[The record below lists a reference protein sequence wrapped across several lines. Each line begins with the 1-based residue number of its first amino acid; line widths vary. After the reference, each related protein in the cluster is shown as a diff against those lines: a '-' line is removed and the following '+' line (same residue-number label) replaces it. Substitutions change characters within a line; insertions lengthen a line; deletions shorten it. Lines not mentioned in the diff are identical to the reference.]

1 MALLQSLFGNFEGK
15 SLPGGRYPPVRYRYF
30 GYPKKPRNAREGQR
44 GAVRSQL
51 EDGGFVRNLRPLYL
65 CVVRANSNVSRH
77 LRGVRD
83 QFEVLD
89 VEEWDRCREESQSG
103 ESGEYIF
110 VSYTRK
116 QFHTP
121 EDPTAPGRPHQDDLD
136 QLCEI
141 GIMEARSAGVGAFWI
156 DVLCMPDLNQR
167 RMEAY
172 RICDVARGCSRM
184 VIALKDRPE
193 MRVQRG
199 GKEPTVDSL
208 LSIWSSRLWTLPE
221 MLLAPTHH
229 DLKLYVAGITVG
241 PCGTIPKRSMASRAY
256 PQDGKLVRQLVDHFE
271 GSQQLT
277 PVELLSLGLEC
288 MVSRPK
294 SAYSPADPIYALMAL
309 SRRRPKPNP
318 GEGLFEAFAQLS
330 LLNDSNA
337 LLERLICVL
346 PPARGEP
353 WHTLQDFWGVKL
365 WDIYPTVQVA
375 AIADQQTVVL
385 DGAFGASIEWAEL
398 RKVSFVKRKTIWRTA
413 GSFIVRFA
421 PSCLILTT
429 ALLAQVAESP
439 VQQFDRD
446 GSGVTSR
453 PNPMIG
459 FAIALFLVAFFA
471 VALLPYAMLS
481 LYGGK
486 FWSTEA
492 VLFGLEGRADLE
504 ALERTLFGFHQGR
517 LRWSPHGS
525 TLSEHRLKAGEGNG
539 GKWIDQECEAT
550 EPLNEVPLSSDV
562 IVGNQ
567 QEPGRAEQ
575 LDPDRLFTI
584 VDTYS
589 MTATLIRTVH
599 PPTVALVCG
608 HEGGMQRTLLCS
620 YDYRTQTFHRETVI
634 RMPTKV
640 LDRMD
645 RVDKF
650 PFSMVGRRL
659 DPRNDKPLPAVD
671 RGQGGYAP
679 YSRALDLA

>member
-1 MALLQSLFGNFEGK
+1 MQKHAEEEENEH
-15 SLPGGRYPPVRYRYF
+15 
-30 GYPKKPRNAREGQR
+30 
-44 GAVRSQL
+44 
-51 EDGGFVRNLRPLYL
+51 EDGVFARNLRPLYL
-65 CVVRANSNVSRH
+65 CVVRANSDVLRH

-83 QFEVLD
+83 QFEVLAVD
-89 VEEWDRCREESQSG
+89 DWDERRTKDQSG

-121 EDPTAPGRPHQDDLD
+121 EDPRAPGRPARDDLD

-156 DVLCMPDLNQR
+156 DVLCMPDLDQR

-184 VIALKDRPE
+184 VIALKDTPE
-193 MRVQRG
+193 MRAQRG
-199 GKEPTVDSL
+199 GGDPLVDDM
-208 LSIWSSRLWTLPE
+208 LSVWSSRLWTLPE

-229 DLKLYVAGITVG
+229 DLKPYVAGITTG
-241 PCGTIPKRSMASRAY
+241 PCEPIPKRSMASRAY

-346 PPARGEP
+346 PPSRGEP

-365 WDIYPTVQVA
+365 WDIYPSVQVA
-375 AIADQQTVVL
+375 AIADGQTVVL

-398 RKVSFVKRKTIWRTA
+398 RKVSFVKRKTIGRSI

-421 PSCLILTT
+421 PTLLIITT
-429 ALLAQVAESP
+429 PLLVLLAQSP
-439 VQQFDRD
+439 IQEPDRD
-446 GSGVTSR
+446 GASLTGGGAGLTNDGVATKSR
-453 PNPMIG
+453 PNPMLG
-459 FAIALFLVAFFA
+459 FAIALFAIAACA
-471 VALLPYAMLS
+471 VVTLPYAMLS

-492 VLFGLEGRADLE
+492 VLFGLEGRADLAE
-504 ALERTLFGFHQGR
+504 VERELFGFRQGR

-525 TLSEHRLKAGEGNG
+525 TLSRHRLKVGGKNG
-539 GKWIDQECEAT
+539 GKWIEGECEAT
-550 EPLNEVPLSSDV
+550 EPRDEA
-562 IVGNQ
+562 GNTNALG
-567 QEPGRAEQ
+567 PGKAEQ
-575 LDPDRLFTI
+575 LGPDRLFTI

-589 MTATLIRTVH
+589 MTAMLIRAVH
-599 PPTVALVCG
+599 PPSVALVCG

-645 RVDKF
+645 RVDRF
-650 PFSMVGRRL
+650 LFSIAARRL
-659 DPRNDKPLPAVD
+659 DPRNDKPLPMD
-671 RGQGGYAP
+671 P
-679 YSRALDLA
+679 KST